1 MAHTESIHLQKVRKI
16 FANFDVNEDGRLS
29 REEMGALVVSVNPRV
44 RFTEHHVKEILDK
57 VFGTYSDF
65 IDGPAGLNFEGLL
78 RTYEDGAGD
87 VDRDFSA
94 LNLRLEADDGA
105 SGKAAASSSSI
116 IDERAGAAPLARRN
130 EHMPSWAPSNI
141 AFDATWLLVEDL
153 QIIIKRLET
162 KMANKL
168 GEGKAMPGSTD
179 ASSDVSWSNEFS
191 IAYGGSGGMGRRP
204 WEELGQDYANFHR
217 ELSEINQRADKS
229 ASLDEAF
236 DAHLAIGWTLF
247 DHCLYK
253 EAADSFKKATEIKV
267 GDLRPHFH
275 LGNAKYCLGRYSEA
289 RECYTSALSAAEI
302 SGDQPN
308 SLLPQIH
315 VNLGITLEG
324 EGMLLSAA
332 EHYKEATK
340 LAPKHYRAWKL
351 LGGALYGVGEYRQ
364 AEKALREAIVLKP
377 DYADA
382 HCDLGSTLH
391 AIGEDNEG
399 AIAEFQKALD
409 LKPDHTEALYNLG
422 GLFKDIGRYQRAA
435 EMYSKVL
442 ALQPGH
448 WRAQLNKAVSFL
460 GAGETEEAN
469 KAFKDAFK
477 MTNRV
482 ELYDAVRHL
491 KFVGKRPKGS
501 SGSMKGGE
509 SGAAGL
515 EGGLVG
521 GTEDGVLLV
530 EASHFRRASE
540 KTTPRQWLTS
550 ALGIRNF
557 QRETRLSR
565 CEVSN
570 LRNEFTDSRRK
581 ASSSTGAA
589 ALTAAGKDEVE
600 RILSHL
606 LHFLK
611 PDTFQ
616 GAVKAIN
623 KKVLCEL
630 DRVGTGQIDLG
641 LFLAVVA
648 PMCAGSTDKR
658 KQVAFDALVWRAS
671 KGSSTA
677 EISKSDASAY
687 MKLLRVIYLPSQGGS
702 DMMVIHG
709 EDEQANITF
718 TDFQGLF
725 DDPDWGFGILDVLV
739 KLEASDRRRH
749 GGQTCAICAYPITG
763 PWFKEVT
770 ANFSLCSLCY
780 SEGKVPVS
788 AKREDYCFKE
798 YNSEVEAVKDKL
810 RFFGSKSAHS
820 SSVA

>member
-1 MAHTESIHLQKVRKI
+1 MSDLESARLQKVRKI
-16 FANFDVNEDGRLS
+16 FTHFDLNEDGRLS
-29 REEMGALVVSVNPRV
+29 REEMGALVVAVNPRV
-44 RFTEHHVKEILDK
+44 KFTQHHVKEILDE
-57 VFGTYSDF
+57 VFRTYSDF
-65 IDGPAGLNFEGLL
+65 IDGTEGLSFEGLL

-94 LNLRLEADDGA
+94 LKLRLEDDDA
-105 SGKAAASSSSI
+105 ATSKATVASSI
-116 IDERAGAAPLARRN
+116 VDERAATAPLVRRK

-168 GEGKAMPGSTD
+168 SEGKTSGSTD
-179 ASSDVSWSNEFS
+179 GSDVPWSNELS
-191 IAYGGSGGMGRRP
+191 ITFGPGGTGRRP

-217 ELSEINQRADKS
+217 ELSEISHKADKS
-229 ASLDEAF
+229 ASPEEAF
-236 DAHLAIGWTLF
+236 DAHLAIGWTLY
-247 DHCLYK
+247 DHFLYK
-253 EAADSFKKATEIKV
+253 EALDSFKKATELKV
-267 GDLRPHFH
+267 TDVRPHFH
-275 LGNAKYCLGRYSEA
+275 LGNTKYCLGRYTEA

-302 SGDQPN
+302 AGDQAKP
-308 SLLPQIH
+308 LLPQIH
-315 VNLGITLEG
+315 VNLGIALEG
-324 EGMLLSAA
+324 EGMLLSAS

-340 LAPKHYRAWKL
+340 LVPKHYRAWKL
-351 LGGALYGVGEYRQ
+351 LGSALYGVGEYRPAQ
-364 AEKALREAIVLKP
+364 KALQEAINLKP
-377 DYADA
+377 DFADA

-399 AIAEFQKALD
+399 AIVEFQKALD
-409 LKPDHTEALYNLG
+409 LKPDHMEALYNLG

-442 ALQPGH
+442 ALQPGQ
-448 WRAQLNKAVSFL
+448 WRAQLNKAVSLL
-460 GAGETEEAN
+460 GAGEIEEAN
-469 KAFKDAFK
+469 KAFKEAFK

-482 ELYDAVRHL
+482 ELYDAIMHL
-491 KFVGKRPKGS
+491 KFVGKKPKAFS
-501 SGSMKGGE
+501 TALKGVE
-509 SGAAGL
+509 EDAAAGTARHL
-515 EGGLVG
+515 IQ

-530 EASHFRRASE
+530 EPSHFLRASE
-540 KTTPRQWLTS
+540 NTTPRQWLTC
-550 ALGIRNF
+550 ALDIRHF
-557 QRETRLSR
+557 QRDTRLSR

-570 LRNEFTDSRRK
+570 LRKEFTDSKRK
-581 ASSSTGAA
+581 ASPSTGTT
-589 ALTAAGKDEVE
+589 ALISAHKDELE
-600 RILSHL
+600 KILSRL

-623 KKVLCEL
+623 KKILYVL
-630 DRVGTGQIDLG
+630 DRAGTGQVDLG
-641 LFLAVVA
+641 FFFAVVA
-648 PMCAGSTDKR
+648 PICAGSPDKR
-658 KQVAFDALVWRAS
+658 KRAAFDALVWRSS
-671 KGSSTA
+671 KDNKA
-677 EISKSDASAY
+677 EILKADASLY
-687 MKLLRVIYLPSQGGS
+687 MRMLREIYIPKQGGS
-702 DMMVIHG
+702 DMMEFHG
-709 EDEQANITF
+709 EDDQANITF
-718 TDFQGLF
+718 AEFQGLF

-749 GGQTCAICAYPITG
+749 GSHTCAICAYPITG

-780 SEGKVPVS
+780 SEGKVPLA

-810 RFFGSKSAHS
+810 WFFGSKSSHG